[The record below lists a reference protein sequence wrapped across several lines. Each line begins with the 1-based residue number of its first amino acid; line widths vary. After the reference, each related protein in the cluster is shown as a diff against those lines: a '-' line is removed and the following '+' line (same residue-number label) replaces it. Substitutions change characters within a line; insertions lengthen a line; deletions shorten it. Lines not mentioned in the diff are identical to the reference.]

1 MSVYNIALVHVGLG
15 EPDEAFRWLQKVGE
29 DRSEW
34 FAQINVDPR
43 LDTLHSDPR
52 FAGILR
58 SVGLA
63 Q

>member
-1 MSVYNIALVHVGLG
+1 VGLG
-15 EPDEAFRWLQKVGE
+15 EQDEAFRWLQKIEE

-43 LDTLHSDPR
+43 LEALHSDPR
-52 FAGILR
+52 FASLLR

-63 Q
+63 R